1 MKALFLCDFQHG
13 YPVLPPM
20 EADTPGAVQLHFTE
34 GGILK
39 GGYSMVGL
47 VPQATSAIV
56 QIEASDAAIVMMAA
70 DPRYLF
76 LEEVVDAPTI

>member
-1 MKALFLCDFQHG
+1 MKALFICDFQNG

-20 EADTPGAVQLHFTE
+20 GADALGGPQLHFVE
-34 GGILK
+34 GGVLK

-47 VPQATSAIV
+47 VPQAETAIV
-56 QIEASDAAIVMMAA
+56 QVEASAATVAAMGA

-76 LEEVVDAPTI
+76 LEEVADVPTI